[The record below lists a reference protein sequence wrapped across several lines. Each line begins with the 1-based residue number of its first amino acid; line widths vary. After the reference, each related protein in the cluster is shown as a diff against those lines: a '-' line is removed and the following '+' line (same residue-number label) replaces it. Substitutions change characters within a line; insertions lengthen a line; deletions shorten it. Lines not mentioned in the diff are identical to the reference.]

1 MGRLGIVDGLGRG
14 APGTPGARPMPEP
27 ELYGL
32 LPGRGPPGR
41 AEVPLVPK
49 GLFPGRGA
57 GFAPAAG
64 AAGVLAGGVS
74 GGVAAGGV
82 AAGAAGGVA
91 AGVSGGVAAGG
102 AAGAGASPADGAS
115 AAASVADDGP
125 DSSAA
130 AVVFLVVFFAA
141 FLVVFLAAAPSGA
154 AGIASIKRR
163 ATGGSM
169 VDEAER
175 TNSPISCNFA
185 RTSLL
190 STPSSRASS

>member
-74 GGVAAGGV
+74 GGVAAG
-82 AAGAAGGVA
+82 AGGVA

-115 AAASVADDGP
+115 AAASVADDGS

>member
-74 GGVAAGGV
+74 GGVAAG
-82 AAGAAGGVA
+82 AAGGVA

-115 AAASVADDGP
+115 AAASVADDGS